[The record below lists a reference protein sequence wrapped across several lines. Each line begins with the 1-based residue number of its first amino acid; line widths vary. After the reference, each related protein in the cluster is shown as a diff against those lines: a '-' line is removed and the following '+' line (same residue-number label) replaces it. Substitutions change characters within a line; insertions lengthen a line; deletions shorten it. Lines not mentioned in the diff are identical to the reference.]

1 MFTSWSEV
9 STPALLSMAS
19 VLTLPPLRANSI
31 RPSWVAPRLPPSP
44 ITLARTSW
52 PSTRIA
58 SLALSPTSAFDSAD
72 DFTYVPMPPFHS
84 RSTGACRI
92 AFIRSAG
99 VIFAAPDSMPSASR
113 MCALS
118 WIALAER
125 GKMPPPAEIS
135 SLL

>member
-19 VLTLPPLRANSI
+19 VLILPPCCANSI
-31 RPSWVAPRLPPSP
+31 RPSWVSPRLPPSP
-44 ITLARTSW
+44 TTLTRRSA

-58 SLALSPTSAFDSAD
+58 SLALSPTSACVSVDA
-72 DFTYVPMPPFHS
+72 FTYVPMPPFHS
-84 RSTGACRI
+84 RSTCAWRI

-99 VIFAAPDSMPSASR
+99 VILATPDSMPRASR
-113 MCALS
+113 MCAL
-118 WIALAER
+118 IGMALAVR
-125 GKMPPPAEIS
+125 GKMPPPDEIS